1 MIRIRINTLKN
12 ERQQNLDQERKCS
25 TTIYIYIYMYI
36 YIYTNNI
43 SYILFLLKNATCSN
57 PSDKIIDL
65 GDSTSYNVS
74 ASKTSVAIVDLS
86 SSNTKGDF

>member
-1 MIRIRINTLKN
+1 
-12 ERQQNLDQERKCS
+12 
-25 TTIYIYIYMYI
+25 MYI